1 MDAAE
6 IASLCESLSLSENDG
21 PITQLGSDLRR
32 LGSEKLA
39 LSLVGKIIS
48 NKAVN
53 REAFRST
60 IPRIW
65 KISHDMDIEILA
77 NNVFVFNFRNLADR
91 KRILAG
97 GPWNFDNSLLV
108 LEEPSGIGDIGS
120 MSFSLIEFWIQ
131 IHNVPLVCMTR
142 EIGLFLGSQ
151 IGAVCEVDL
160 GTTGD
165 CAGKFLRLRI
175 RIDVSKPLRR
185 CIRVDLDGSG
195 KAVTMLLRY
204 ERLPEFCFQC
214 GHVGHATRECIQ
226 VESNLIAAT

>member
-32 LGSEKLA
+32 LG
-39 LSLVGKIIS
+39 
-48 NKAVN
+48 
-53 REAFRST
+53 
-60 IPRIW
+60 
-65 KISHDMDIEILA
+65 
-77 NNVFVFNFRNLADR
+77 
-91 KRILAG
+91 
-97 GPWNFDNSLLV
+97 
-108 LEEPSGIGDIGS
+108 
-120 MSFSLIEFWIQ
+120 
-131 IHNVPLVCMTR
+131 
-142 EIGLFLGSQ
+142 Q